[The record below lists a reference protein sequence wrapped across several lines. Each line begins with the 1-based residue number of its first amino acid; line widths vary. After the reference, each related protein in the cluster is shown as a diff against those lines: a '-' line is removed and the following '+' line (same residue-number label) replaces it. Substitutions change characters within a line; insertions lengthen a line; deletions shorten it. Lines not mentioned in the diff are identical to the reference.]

1 MMKTMRNIGA
11 AVILSVAVATPV
23 LAQGYAPP
31 SQQHYNYDQ
40 QTPPNYHSNQSWGS
54 GPG

>member
-1 MMKTMRNIGA
+1 MMKMMKNIGA
-11 AVILSVAVATPV
+11 ALILSAAVATPV

-31 SQQHYNYDQ
+31 SEQHYNYDQ
-40 QTPPNYHSNQSWGS
+40 QPAPSDQPWGG